1 MSETN
6 FSFSSTNQYGYG
18 IRRRGNRCWCELE
31 SLLMTSW
38 TYDNFG
44 RRFHGCGNFKV
55 MRKKVCNY
63 FQWFDED
70 MSRCA
75 KDVIRSLKD
84 KNEELMDVIK
94 DIKKNED
101 LLKMKIMF
109 MYYFVGL
116 SMMFVFLIVFA
127 LVATH
132 VLKLCNVKCCNFF
145 GVYVFANEVVSNVAM
160 VVYVSRRVMVVYV
173 RFSKVYNST

>member
-6 FSFSSTNQYGYG
+6 FSFSSTTQSGSG
-18 IRRRGNRCWCELE
+18 IRRRGNGYWCELE
-31 SLLMTSW
+31 SPLMMSW
-38 TYDNFG
+38 TYDNLE

-55 MRKKVCNY
+55 MRKKGCIY

-70 MSRCA
+70 VSSRA

-84 KNEELMDVIK
+84 NNEELMDVIK

-101 LLKMKIMF
+101 LLMMKIRF

-116 SMMFVFLIVFA
+116 SVMFVFLIVFV

-132 VLKLCNVKCCNFF
+132 VLK
-145 GVYVFANEVVSNVAM
+145 
-160 VVYVSRRVMVVYV
+160 
-173 RFSKVYNST
+173 

>member
-6 FSFSSTNQYGYG
+6 LSFSSTNHSGSG

-38 TYDNFG
+38 TYDNPG

-55 MRKKVCNY
+55 MRKKGCNY
-63 FQWFDED
+63 FQWVDED
-70 MSRCA
+70 MSSRA

-101 LLKMKIMF
+101 LLKMKIRF

-116 SMMFVFLIVFA
+116 SLMVVFLIVFA

-132 VLKLCNVKCCNFF
+132 VLK
-145 GVYVFANEVVSNVAM
+145 
-160 VVYVSRRVMVVYV
+160 
-173 RFSKVYNST
+173 

>member
-6 FSFSSTNQYGYG
+6 LSFSSTNQSGSG
-18 IRRRGNRCWCELE
+18 IRRRCNRCWCELE
-31 SLLMTSW
+31 SPLMTSW
-38 TYDNFG
+38 TYDNPG

-55 MRKKVCNY
+55 MRKKGYNY
-63 FQWFDED
+63 FQWVDED
-70 MSRCA
+70 MSSRA

-101 LLKMKIMF
+101 LLKMNIWF

-116 SMMFVFLIVFA
+116 SLMFVFLIVFS

-132 VLKLCNVKCCNFF
+132 VLK
-145 GVYVFANEVVSNVAM
+145 
-160 VVYVSRRVMVVYV
+160 
-173 RFSKVYNST
+173 